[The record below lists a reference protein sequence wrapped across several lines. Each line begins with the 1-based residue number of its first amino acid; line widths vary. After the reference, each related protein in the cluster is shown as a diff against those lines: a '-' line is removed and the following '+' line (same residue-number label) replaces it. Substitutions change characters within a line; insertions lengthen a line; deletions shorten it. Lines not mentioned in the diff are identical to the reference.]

1 MLFDEPKDT
10 FSDRFA
16 LQTKCIDLPKC
27 CAWDLEPFLQLE
39 NHSHNLE
46 LQVLAEYY
54 RPKRPN
60 LNTPLELKFM
70 I

>member
-1 MLFDEPKDT
+1 ME
-10 FSDRFA
+10 S
-16 LQTKCIDLPKC
+16 
-27 CAWDLEPFLQLE
+27 FLQLE

-54 RPKRPN
+54 RPKRIN